1 MPEIMT
7 LQQVAEYL
15 KFSKDKVY
23 QMANAG
29 KIPAIKI
36 GKQWRFDHS
45 DLIEWLTNH
54 KTQVHQKDESAK

>member
-36 GKQWRFDHS
+36 GKQWRFDKN
-45 DLIEWLTNH
+45 DLGKWIDTC
-54 KTQVHQKDESAK
+54 KTPQSSELIRR

>member
-1 MPEIMT
+1 MPEIIT

-23 QMANAG
+23 QLANAG

-36 GKQWRFDHS
+36 GKQWRFDKN
-45 DLIEWLTNH
+45 DLGKWIDKH
-54 KTQVHQKDESAK
+54 KNTESRSL

>member
-36 GKQWRFDHS
+36 GKQWRFDKN
-45 DLIEWLTNH
+45 DLNKWIDKH
-54 KTQVHQKDESAK
+54 KNDESRTI

>member
-36 GKQWRFDHS
+36 GKQWRFDKT
-45 DLIEWLTNH
+45 DLEKWLEECKSSTRGNSN
-54 KTQVHQKDESAK
+54 ER

>member
-23 QMANAG
+23 HMANAG

-36 GKQWRFDHS
+36 GKQWRFDKN
-45 DLIEWLTNH
+45 DLNKWIDKH
-54 KTQVHQKDESAK
+54 KNDESRSI

>member
-15 KFSKDKVY
+15 KFSKDKAY

-36 GKQWRFDHS
+36 GKQWRFDKNE
-45 DLIEWLTNH
+45 L
-54 KTQVHQKDESAK
+54 KTWIKTCSNKCK

>member
-36 GKQWRFDHS
+36 GKQWRFDKN
-45 DLIEWLTNH
+45 DLEKWIDRH
-54 KTQVHQKDESAK
+54 KNKESRTA

>member
-29 KIPAIKI
+29 RIPAIKI
-36 GKQWRFDHS
+36 GKQWRFDKN
-45 DLIEWLTNH
+45 DLEKWIDKH
-54 KTQVHQKDESAK
+54 KNAESRTA

>member
-36 GKQWRFDHS
+36 GKQWRFDKN
-45 DLIEWLTNH
+45 DLNKWIEEH
-54 KTQVHQKDESAK
+54 KRNYTVKD